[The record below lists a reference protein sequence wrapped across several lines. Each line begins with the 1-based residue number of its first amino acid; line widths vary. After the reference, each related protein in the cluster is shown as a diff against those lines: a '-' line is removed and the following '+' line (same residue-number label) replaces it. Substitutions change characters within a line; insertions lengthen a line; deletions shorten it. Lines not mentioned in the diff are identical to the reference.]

1 MRARMRTYT
10 AYSIGVG
17 IVWAVLL
24 VLASSARRGPRPCPG
39 RPGQG
44 HPVITCRIGQF
55 FGSSQPRPAAAPG
68 MIHARIAERRRARGT
83 SRQPGPA

>member
-10 AYSIGVG
+10 ASSIGVG

-24 VLASSARRGPRPCPG
+24 VLASSARRGAEAAPWPARAIRSLPAG
-39 RPGQG
+39 S
-44 HPVITCRIGQF
+44 GQF
-55 FGSSQPRPAAAPG
+55 FGSSQSRPAAATR